1 MAGQGY
7 EVAEVA
13 RWAQGI
19 DQVHRCIME
28 RFLRPEPRRRVL
40 DYPRVHE
47 GRFCEDCSVRW
58 NARTAGNWRSKPAT
72 PLPTGCS
79 A

>member
-28 RFLRPEPRRRVL
+28 RFRAGAAPRVL